1 MKLATISL
9 FILPFLC
16 KHFALARTKRAIL
29 KDFEWLSEDAL
40 AKKSPISAKVMESP
54 KSFFHLGSDGE
65 LSDLSETLEIELD
78 NAMDR
83 KLNGDKEGSMSK
95 REANPYIP
103 EDHEVEKETLSLLP
117 EASAVKQMKKETP
130 EFEKI
135 TFSHIPESSAVKQMS
150 CNCNWQGDQQNLF
163 DENQMEKPVPMKVQ
177 GEQKNT
183 EGKPNSVSE
192 EGENLKDLTEEIASL
207 EMAIGKSISS
217 KVEGKHNKK
226 DGKHIFTPKNMKKTT

>member
-1 MKLATISL
+1 MKLSTISL

-16 KHFALARTKRAIL
+16 KYFALARTKRAIL

-83 KLNGDKEGSMSK
+83 KLNGDKEGAMSK
-95 REANPYIP
+95 REANPYTP

-117 EASAVKQMKKETP
+117 EASAVKQMKTKTP
-130 EFEKI
+130 EFEKV
-135 TFSHIPESSAVKQMS
+135 TFSHIPEASAVKQMS

-163 DENQMEKPVPMKVQ
+163 DENQMEKPISMKVQ
-177 GEQKNT
+177 GEHQKT
-183 EGKPNSVSE
+183 EGKHDSASG

-207 EMAIGKSISS
+207 EMAIGKSIPT
-217 KVEGKHNKK
+217 KVEGKHNKN
-226 DGKHIFTPKNMKKTT
+226 DGKHIFTPSKIQKN